1 MQSLKVRARKEGAG
15 AASGL
20 VAVPI
25 TAGSP
30 EEALK
35 DIAIANE
42 KADVIEL
49 RLDFLEHASETVLEE
64 LLAACKKP
72 VIVSFRRLNFGASV
86 EDTERVFILHK
97 AVCMNVALVD
107 LDLNTD
113 RGFLRGIAAGKK
125 NTGIIVSFHDFDG
138 TPPKE
143 KLLNVLEKE
152 INLGADV
159 LKIVTTANS
168 GGDNET
174 VLGLIGEAKKRKKRI
189 IAFCMGE
196 KGIGSRV
203 ECLKRGAFLTFAS
216 LSAGKGSAPG
226 QIPVDELRKM
236 LGR

>member
-1 MQSLKVRARKEGAG
+1 M
-15 AASGL
+15 
-20 VAVPI
+20 PI

-30 EEALK
+30 DEALE
-35 DIAIANE
+35 DIALANE

-49 RLDFLEHASETVLEE
+49 RLDFLEDVNEIVLEE
-64 LLAACKKP
+64 LLAACRKP
-72 VIVSFRRLNFGASV
+72 VIVAFRKLNFGASV
-86 EDTERVFILHK
+86 EDTERAFILHK
-97 AVCMNVALVD
+97 AVRMNVAMVD
-107 LDLNTD
+107 LDLNAD
-113 RGFLRGIAAGKK
+113 KGFLRGVAAGKT
-125 NTGIIVSFHDFDG
+125 NTGIIVSFHDFEG

-143 KLLNVLEKE
+143 KLLNVLLKE
-152 INLGADV
+152 IDLGADV

-168 GGDNET
+168 PGDNEI

-196 KGIGSRV
+196 KGLGSRV

-216 LSAGKGSAPG
+216 LSPGKESALG

>member
-1 MQSLKVRARKEGAG
+1 MQGLKVRAHRDCAG
-15 AASGL
+15 AACGP

-25 TAGSP
+25 TAGSAG
-30 EEALK
+30 EALK
-35 DIAIANE
+35 DIAIANG

-49 RLDFLEHASETVLEE
+49 RLDFLEHAGEAVLEE
-64 LLAACKKP
+64 LLAACRKP

-86 EDTERVFILHK
+86 EDTERAFILQK
-97 AVCMNVALVD
+97 AIDLGAALVD
-107 LDLNTD
+107 LDLRAD
-113 RGFLRGIAAGKK
+113 AGFLRGIISNKK

-152 INLGADV
+152 IDLGADV
-159 LKIVTTANS
+159 LKIVTAANS
-168 GGDNET
+168 PGDCET
-174 VLGLIGEAKKRKKRI
+174 VLGLIEEAKKRKKRI

-216 LSAGKGSAPG
+216 LSPGKESAPG
-226 QIPVDELRKM
+226 QVPVDELRKM
-236 LGR
+236 LWK